1 MDSGAEEV
9 ELVAEVDTETGL
21 SVGAVVRTVAG
32 LHSGPELEAQ
42 EESALEVHAAQRYWL
57 PALAFPA
64 EPAVGP
70 SSAAAAP
77 SSSTY
82 EIRSGQARKAWPA
95 L

>member
-1 MDSGAEEV
+1 M
-9 ELVAEVDTETGL
+9 AEVDTETGL

-32 LHSGPELEAQ
+32 LDSGPELEAQ
-42 EESALEVHAAQRYWL
+42 EEESALEVHAAQRYWL

-64 EPAVGP
+64 ARAVGP

-77 SSSTY
+77 SSSTC
-82 EIRSGQARKAWPA
+82 EIRSGPARKAWPA